1 MHGFCLTDLVVQHD
15 VFEFLLFSNN
25 FPNQEF
31 LWYHFLHLYLNLW
44 RFISLKM
51 TDKIDTG
58 GIFMKQQIINDENSG
73 KHSKEL
79 ILNFPEPMFYT
90 ILEW

>member
-1 MHGFCLTDLVVQHD
+1 
-15 VFEFLLFSNN
+15 
-25 FPNQEF
+25 
-31 LWYHFLHLYLNLW
+31 
-44 RFISLKM
+44 M